1 MEYVFVIVLFFSL
14 MAKDATFIFE
24 KYILQTKV
32 LHFNCTCTCM
42 NMHICSLHV
51 NGWLLLCF
59 LLKSFLSVSF
69 SYLYTQAY

>member
-1 MEYVFVIVLFFSL
+1 
-14 MAKDATFIFE
+14 MAKDATFIFR

-32 LHFNCTCTCM
+32 LHFNCTCI

-59 LLKSFLSVSF
+59 LLESFLSVPFSF
-69 SYLYTQAY
+69 LHTPAY